1 MVIFELETQRFGQL
15 NLLKKASYRVCTAP
29 VDLSVTG
36 NVIAVADLMKSV
48 SLVEY
53 TRGENGM
60 PDSLNEVARHFRVSW
75 ATAVANVGED
85 TYLQSDAEGNLIV
98 LHRNINGV
106 TNDDKRKLE
115 VVSEMRLGEMV
126 NRIRRINVPLTP
138 GAAVIPR
145 AFLATVGHAD
155 TR

>member
-1 MVIFELETQRFGQL
+1 
-15 NLLKKASYRVCTAP
+15 
-29 VDLSVTG
+29 
-36 NVIAVADLMKSV
+36 
-48 SLVEY
+48 
-53 TRGENGM
+53 M

-145 AFLATVGHAD
+145 AFLATVGHAN